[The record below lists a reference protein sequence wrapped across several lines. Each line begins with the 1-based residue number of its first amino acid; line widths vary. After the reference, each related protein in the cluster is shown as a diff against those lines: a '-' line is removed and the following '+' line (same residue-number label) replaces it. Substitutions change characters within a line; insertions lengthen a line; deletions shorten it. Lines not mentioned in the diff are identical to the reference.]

1 MIQNTYGRAEADM
14 FAFVMAVIKK
24 TLAGAEED
32 EVADFKQA
40 LARRKESNAQEVSPP
55 AGTEILKNRLPK
67 LIRPHCDCIVER
79 QRLQEVRI
87 TRVPWIPDR
96 AR

>member
-1 MIQNTYGRAEADM
+1 
-14 FAFVMAVIKK
+14 MAVIKK

-55 AGTEILKNRLPK
+55 SSTAIVKNRLSG
-67 LIRPHCDCIVER
+67 V
-79 QRLQEVRI
+79 
-87 TRVPWIPDR
+87 
-96 AR
+96 

>member
-1 MIQNTYGRAEADM
+1 
-14 FAFVMAVIKK
+14 MAVIKK

-55 AGTEILKNRLPK
+55 AGIEIVKHQPSGGSRADPK
-67 LIRPHCDCIVER
+67 LAVM
-79 QRLQEVRI
+79 V
-87 TRVPWIPDR
+87 
-96 AR
+96 

>member
-1 MIQNTYGRAEADM
+1 V

-40 LARRKESNAQEVSPP
+40 LARRKESNAQEVSRRQAP
-55 AGTEILKNRLPK
+55 RLS
-67 LIRPHCDCIVER
+67 
-79 QRLQEVRI
+79 RI
-87 TRVPWIPDR
+87 DYRGFR
-96 AR
+96 ELS